1 MKQIKGYSM
10 QNTIFKYQNMNSLQN
25 MIIKNNL
32 EDVLE
37 LKEIETNTSY
47 SKVKYSLFHNGKL
60 VTSFEDDNNDYFAIV
75 EAYQYFLGYIDAVYK
90 MSKKF

>member
-1 MKQIKGYSM
+1 
-10 QNTIFKYQNMNSLQN
+10 MNSLQN

-37 LKEIETNTSY
+37 LKEIDTNNAY

-60 VTSFEDDNNDYFAIV
+60 VASFEDDNHDKFAII
-75 EAYQYFLGYIDAVYK
+75 EAFQYFLGYIDAVYK
-90 MSKKF
+90 MNKKF

>member
-1 MKQIKGYSM
+1 M
-10 QNTIFKYQNMNSLQN
+10 QNTIFKYQSMNSLRN

-37 LKEIETNTSY
+37 LKEIATNNDY
-47 SKVKYSLFHNGKL
+47 SSVKYSLFHNGKL
-60 VTSFEDDNNDYFAIV
+60 VASFEDDNNDSFAII